1 MPRSGRKKKAPK
13 DKPEVRQDLPDEDHI
28 IGEKDFTSPKGN
40 KYRII
45 LSDELDAYE
54 EPDRGSEKCDD
65 KEK

>member
-1 MPRSGRKKKAPK
+1 MLRSGRKKKATKKPK
-13 DKPEVRQDLPDEDHI
+13 VRQDLPEEAHI

-45 LSDELDAYE
+45 LTDELDAYE
-54 EPDRGSEKCDD
+54 QPDPGSEKRAE